1 MLSRF
6 AFRLHFV
13 CEMCAR
19 PEGFVRGFRG
29 AMASRAT
36 IFGTDHLPSG
46 PPLFGTVSAHRPGH
60 DFAKHA
66 IRRHGLADAGSVF
79 DLSEFHVIPTLSLSL
94 STGAQIDL
102 QLRHDPCPFIFGNL
116 SQQIGNQILLPAL
129 AEDHAIDCQR
139 AAQAAEAFHLTTK
152 R

>member
-1 MLSRF
+1 
-6 AFRLHFV
+6 
-13 CEMCAR
+13 MCAR
-19 PEGFVRGFRG
+19 TEWFLREFRR
-29 AMASRAT
+29 AMASRAA
-36 IFGTDHLPSG
+36 IFPTDHLLSG
-46 PPLFGTVSAHRPGH
+46 PPLFGTLFAHRPGH
-60 DFAKHA
+60 DIAKHA
-66 IRRHGLADAGSVF
+66 IRRPGLAHAGSVF
-79 DLSEFHVIPTLSLSL
+79 DLSEFDVIPTLSLSL
-94 STGAQIDL
+94 STGAEIDL